1 MLASRS
7 RSIAVM
13 TPTAILRTGLLS
25 LALVL
30 PLQSA
35 QAVIPSLKPANTCV
49 RSAFVLRCQD
59 GQGGWYGVM
68 VQGNDTLMR
77 GYDPVSGLS
86 WSQTSTRL
94 GRLQFFSGLTSDGN
108 LWLGR
113 THQLGWNVISRFST
127 SQGDRARTSCNRVAG
142 CEWR

>member
-1 MLASRS
+1 MIPS
-7 RSIAVM
+7 
-13 TPTAILRTGLLS
+13 AILRTGLLS
-25 LALVL
+25 SALLLMPASFV
-30 PLQSA
+30 
-35 QAVIPSLKPANTCV
+35 QAAIPSLTPANTCV

-59 GQGGWYGVM
+59 GRGGWYGVA

-86 WSQTSTRL
+86 WAQTSTRL

-113 THQLGWNVISRFST
+113 SRQLGWNVISRFST
-127 SQGDRARTSCNRVAG
+127 SQGDRGRTSCNRVAG

>member
-1 MLASRS
+1 MLG
-7 RSIAVM
+7 VPL
-13 TPTAILRTGLLS
+13 PTDCRHDLVCAPAYRPAGRDSAAGACRPGGHSQSQTGQHLRAQRLRV
-25 LALVL
+25 AL
-30 PLQSA
+30 PG
-35 QAVIPSLKPANTCV
+35 QA
-49 RSAFVLRCQD
+49 
-59 GQGGWYGVM
+59 GGWYGVA

-86 WSQTSTRL
+86 WAQTSTRL
-94 GRLQFFSGLTSDGN
+94 GRMQFFSGLTSDGN

-113 THQLGWNVISRFST
+113 TRQLGWNVISRFST